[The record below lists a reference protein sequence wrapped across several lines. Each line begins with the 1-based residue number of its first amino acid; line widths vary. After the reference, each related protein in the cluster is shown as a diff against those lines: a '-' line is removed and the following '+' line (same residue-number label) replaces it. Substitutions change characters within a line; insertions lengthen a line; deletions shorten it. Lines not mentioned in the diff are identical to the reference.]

1 MDYKIVKAQQED
13 LNPAVYEVK
22 YIIDAVNEAG
32 ETVKVIDPNRS
43 ERVTLAQID
52 ENIANY
58 QKIIDELK
66 AKKTAISTLET
77 PSK

>member
-1 MDYKIVKAQQED
+1 MDYKIDKVQQED

-22 YIIDAVNEAG
+22 YIIDAKDEAG

-52 ENIANY
+52 EQIASY
-58 QKIIDELK
+58 QKIIDELN
-66 AKKTAISTLET
+66 AKKTAISALET
-77 PSK
+77 PIK